1 MSQHDSHSTEAG
13 QDDDKIIETGELSES
28 NYTFKEFMKLLNS
41 GLKILEPLPDINRG
55 SSYSITLVGNEQWKS
70 GKQLPYIVQVEN
82 NEETKNFLNS
92 LNSLNENYILKTRTK
107 GFILFDIVNYSKLEL
122 KFQIGILARVSSIL
136 NDNNGFHPEK
146 IIPTGDGAYLVFV
159 EDYTPRLVENAIK
172 ILRSIKDY
180 NSKAQESERI
190 YLRIA
195 IHTGEVDYFV
205 DLANGWNLAGPGMN
219 DTARIL
225 SAIPS
230 DRRNVIFVSEAV
242 AFETQNS
249 HKLLGPTISFKD
261 KHGCEHLYCE
271 YLFGP

>member
-28 NYTFKEFMKLLNS
+28 NLSFECFMKLLNS
-41 GLKILEPLPDINRG
+41 GLKILEPLPDANRG
-55 SSYSITLVGNEQWKS
+55 SSYSITLVGNEQLKS
-70 GKQLPYIVQVEN
+70 GKQLQSIVQVEN
-82 NEETKNFLNS
+82 NEETQNF

-122 KFQIGILARVSSIL
+122 KFQIGILARVSLIL
-136 NDNNGFHPEK
+136 NGNNSFLPEK

-159 EDYTPRLVENAIK
+159 EDYTPRLVENAIEILGK
-172 ILRSIKDY
+172 INHY

-230 DRRNVIFVSEAV
+230 NRRNVIFVSEAV
-242 AFETQNS
+242 ALKTQNS
-249 HKLLGPTISFKD
+249 HELLGPTISFKD
-261 KHGCEHLYCE
+261 KHGCEHLYRE